1 MGERDLQG
9 GGGDEGGGKERKEYL
24 VRESRR
30 SLYMR
35 EMVNGQM

>member
-9 GGGDEGGGKERKEYL
+9 GGGDERGGKERKEDL
-24 VRESRR
+24 VRESRC
-30 SLYMR
+30 SLYMC